1 MQDDRA
7 NRWEISACPCC
18 NEWCDPHRRILSKL
32 QWFGTGSS
40 INLVGRPIRRQ
51 GLTQHNSYKSS
62 RCSHQALTRLMH
74 THTIWLHCSEYWLE
88 RSCSIALTWRFH
100 DPPRENSDGIQK
112 MFFSRNL
119 QTEALCGVWCVLIL
133 LIRYSC
139 AELKHQQSLS
149 ENCNDHKLINV
160 YHDER
165 ICQSN
170 VVSRSVC
177 VRAIDCAN

>member
-1 MQDDRA
+1 MIWYTIEYKFGRTA
-7 NRWEISACPCC
+7 HTAAR
-18 NEWCDPHRRILSKL
+18 PHTAQLLQKFTVLSS
-32 QWFGTGSS
+32 GCT
-40 INLVGRPIRRQ
+40 
-51 GLTQHNSYKSS
+51 
-62 RCSHQALTRLMH
+62 CLMH
-74 THTIWLHCSEYWLE
+74 THYLVPCSEHWLE

-100 DPPRENSDGIQK
+100 DPPCENSDGIQK

>member
-1 MQDDRA
+1 
-7 NRWEISACPCC
+7 
-18 NEWCDPHRRILSKL
+18 
-32 QWFGTGSS
+32 
-40 INLVGRPIRRQ
+40 
-51 GLTQHNSYKSS
+51 
-62 RCSHQALTRLMH
+62 
-74 THTIWLHCSEYWLE
+74 
-88 RSCSIALTWRFH
+88 
-100 DPPRENSDGIQK
+100 

-170 VVSRSVC
+170 VVSRSASELWIAPIKVLRLR
-177 VRAIDCAN
+177 VAGRFGVLNDFGPLIVLAMHANISKF